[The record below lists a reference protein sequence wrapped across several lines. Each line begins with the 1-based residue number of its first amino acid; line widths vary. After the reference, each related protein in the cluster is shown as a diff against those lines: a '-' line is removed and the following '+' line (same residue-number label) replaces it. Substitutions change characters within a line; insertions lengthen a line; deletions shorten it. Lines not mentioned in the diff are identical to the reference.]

1 MTSNK
6 VLYLIDIVLC
16 FIEVSEPV
24 YCFFKKGRRG
34 INIDVMP
41 GNMNEIEH
49 NGIYNFLREKNYDFF
64 GKTVLTLIFKENY
77 I

>member
-6 VLYLIDIVLC
+6 VLYLIDIALC
-16 FIEVSEPV
+16 FIEAGEPV

-41 GNMNEIEH
+41 GNMKLLRKARPRDINLEIA
-49 NGIYNFLREKNYDFF
+49 
-64 GKTVLTLIFKENY
+64 IFNKQRLSAIN
-77 I
+77 

>member
-6 VLYLIDIVLC
+6 VLYMIDIALC
-16 FIEVSEPV
+16 FIEVGEPV

-41 GNMNEIEH
+41 GNMKLLRKIRPRDINLEIA
-49 NGIYNFLREKNYDFF
+49 
-64 GKTVLTLIFKENY
+64 IFNKQRLSAIN
-77 I
+77 